1 MDEITIDDFN
11 KVFLCAGTVLKAEE
25 FPEAI
30 KPAYKLT
37 VDFGPHGIKKSSV
50 RITEAYKVDELVGRQ
65 IIGAI
70 NLPPRQIGP
79 FISEFL
85 TVGFMNTD
93 GKIIL
98 AVPDGQAPNGDKMA

>member
-1 MDEITIDDFN
+1 M
-11 KVFLCAGTVLKAEE
+11 
-25 FPEAI
+25 
-30 KPAYKLT
+30 
-37 VDFGPHGIKKSSV
+37 
-50 RITEAYKVDELVGRQ
+50 DELVGRQ

-70 NLPPRQIGP
+70 NLPPRRIGP

-98 AVPDGQAPNGDKMA
+98 AVPDGQVPNGDKMAQSHTFSERFPAEAVKISDL